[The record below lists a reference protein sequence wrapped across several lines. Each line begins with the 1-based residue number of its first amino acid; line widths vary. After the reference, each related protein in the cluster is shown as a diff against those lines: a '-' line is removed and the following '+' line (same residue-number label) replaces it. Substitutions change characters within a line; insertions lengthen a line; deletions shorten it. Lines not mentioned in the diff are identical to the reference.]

1 MDPASPCQCSMDA
14 LQIMTELRNVGTVVD
29 LGIILDL
36 VHRVCRQEQAMV
48 SCNSCQ
54 KNPQSSIVT
63 LPALAEQCLSLF
75 EAACSTYNIARRN
88 VLFDPAVLAFEQ
100 PVPQF
105 ICIRSKTVLGQME
118 LDDEE
123 SGLLV
128 KMLLNRSLVRL
139 LEILEVLKGILAGLS
154 KDHSHPHRAGV
165 ATLRACE
172 SSVDSTIHRFAV
184 FMEHIDVDSSKNPEP
199 LANWPDRCGQLIDV
213 VLQHFSITLL
223 TATPAC

>member
-1 MDPASPCQCSMDA
+1 MDA
-14 LQIMTELRNVGTVVD
+14 LQTMTELRSVNTVVD

-36 VHRVCRQEQAMV
+36 VHRVCRQGQTMV
-48 SCNSCQ
+48 SCNSCK
-54 KNPQSSIVT
+54 KNLQSSIVT

-75 EAACSTYNIARRN
+75 EAVCSTYNIARRN

-100 PVPQF
+100 PLPQF
-105 ICIRSKTVLGQME
+105 ICVRSKTVLGQME
-118 LDDEE
+118 LDEEE

-139 LEILEVLKGILAGLS
+139 LEVLEVLKGILANLS
-154 KDHSHPHRAGV
+154 KDSGHSHRAGA

-184 FMEHIDVDSSKNPEP
+184 FMEHIEVESGKNTEF
-199 LANWPDRCGQLIDV
+199 LGTGLIGI
-213 VLQHFSITLL
+213 LN
-223 TATPAC
+223 